1 MPCIRMKNALTMRGQ
16 RMSRAPQ
23 KAIVHH
29 TFHVQTNE
37 SLVVASLHLQQRND
51 DNEMKRET
59 RKKIQKYYIV
69 IASQTSMHE
78 NVNCVVLMSA
88 PDHLSSYLIC
98 TSKLKFFSGRLLFVV
113 HTQTHCDCT
122 TLYVLMCF
130 DLSLRYEWQTQV
142 TARKV

>member
-1 MPCIRMKNALTMRGQ
+1 MRGQ

-98 TSKLKFFSGRLLFVV
+98 TSELKFFSGRLLFVV

-142 TARKV
+142 TARKI